1 MKGLDKDYAKMRRDL
16 IVAIDEVNNLKEK
29 AKVLLDN
36 LRVERQMMLEKDKQ
50 LQAAKERVKMIVVK
64 SIEAFQYT
72 EEYNTVLFSWCYK
85 GFKLLQRHLI
95 KHRTGVDLED

>member
-36 LRVERQMMLEKDKQ
+36 LRVERQMMLEHTHFYKIPTSVY
-50 LQAAKERVKMIVVK
+50 L
-64 SIEAFQYT
+64 F
-72 EEYNTVLFSWCYK
+72 NTFI
-85 GFKLLQRHLI
+85 R
-95 KHRTGVDLED
+95 

>member
-64 SIEAFQYT
+64 SIEAFQ
-72 EEYNTVLFSWCYK
+72 
-85 GFKLLQRHLI
+85 
-95 KHRTGVDLED
+95 

>member
-36 LRVERQMMLEKDKQ
+36 LKVERQMMLEKDKQ

-64 SIEAFQYT
+64 SIEAFQ
-72 EEYNTVLFSWCYK
+72 
-85 GFKLLQRHLI
+85 
-95 KHRTGVDLED
+95 

>member
-29 AKVLLDN
+29 VKVLLDN

-64 SIEAFQYT
+64 SIEAFQ
-72 EEYNTVLFSWCYK
+72 
-85 GFKLLQRHLI
+85 
-95 KHRTGVDLED
+95 

>member
-29 AKVLLDN
+29 VKVLLDN
-36 LRVERQMMLEKDKQ
+36 LRVERQMMLEKNKQ

-64 SIEAFQYT
+64 SIEAFQ
-72 EEYNTVLFSWCYK
+72 
-85 GFKLLQRHLI
+85 
-95 KHRTGVDLED
+95 

>member
-50 LQAAKERVKMIVVK
+50 LQATKERVKMIVVK
-64 SIEAFQYT
+64 SIEAFQ
-72 EEYNTVLFSWCYK
+72 
-85 GFKLLQRHLI
+85 
-95 KHRTGVDLED
+95 

>member
-50 LQAAKERVKMIVVK
+50 LQAAKERVKMIIVK
-64 SIEAFQYT
+64 SIEAFQ
-72 EEYNTVLFSWCYK
+72 
-85 GFKLLQRHLI
+85 
-95 KHRTGVDLED
+95 

>member
-1 MKGLDKDYAKMRRDL
+1 MDKDYAKMRRDL

-64 SIEAFQYT
+64 SIEAFQ
-72 EEYNTVLFSWCYK
+72 
-85 GFKLLQRHLI
+85 
-95 KHRTGVDLED
+95 

>member
-1 MKGLDKDYAKMRRDL
+1 M
-16 IVAIDEVNNLKEK
+16 AIDEVNNLKEK

-64 SIEAFQYT
+64 SIEAFQ
-72 EEYNTVLFSWCYK
+72 
-85 GFKLLQRHLI
+85 
-95 KHRTGVDLED
+95 